1 MTKLERA
8 LQAAE
13 QLPEEMQEQLAENLL
28 HYVDKYLAL
37 RDDIAIGVGQLDRG
51 EWVDADE
58 AVAKILN
65 GLAA

>member
-8 LQAAE
+8 LQAIE
-13 QLPEEMQEQLAENLL
+13 KLPEDVQERVVEDLV

-37 RDDIAIGVGQLDRG
+37 RDDIAIGVAQLDRG

-58 AVAKILN
+58 AMSRILS
-65 GLAA
+65 GLAS

>member
-1 MTKLERA
+1 MTDSERA
-8 LQAAE
+8 VQAIE
-13 QLPEEMQEQLAENLL
+13 KLPEDMQERVVDNLV

-37 RDDIAIGVGQLDRG
+37 RDDIAIGVAQLDRG

-58 AVAKILN
+58 AMSRILS